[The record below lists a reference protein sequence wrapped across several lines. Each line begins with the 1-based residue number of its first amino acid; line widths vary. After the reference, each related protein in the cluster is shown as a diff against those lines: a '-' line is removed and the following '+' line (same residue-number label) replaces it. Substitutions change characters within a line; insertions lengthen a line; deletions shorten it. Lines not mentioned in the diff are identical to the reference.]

1 MNNQVLNS
9 FHEEVRKEAAIRPL
23 VRARGL
29 VKRIFAK
36 RSGEK
41 TLIKTLDS
49 DTATLLKQNP
59 NLSRKEVKGFR
70 TQRKTQLQN
79 MAKETAEE
87 TQQNILTSGKPAG
100 AKGFIAKQGP
110 AVAEELDPHQNRRRR
125 AAPIPTVLSGAGLT
139 NFYPFLAQR
148 KGTQTF

>member
-100 AKGFIAKQGP
+100 AKGFIAKHKGKI
-110 AVAEELDPHQNRRRR
+110 L
-125 AAPIPTVLSGAGLT
+125 LGGAGAGAL
-139 NFYPFLAQR
+139 YLASKSNETDEAKRQQMAMQR
-148 KGTQTF
+148 NLGVPQKVYYN